1 MLGIILMFF
10 AQVSGQVS
18 RLFVV
23 FYTILAFTL
32 MAVLRVVLSKVMKR
46 VKAFQ
51 IPVLIVG
58 AGKTAELV
66 VQQILRDSGM
76 RYQVVGFLEDRH
88 PVNTPIHGFPVL
100 GGFDDMEKSSRK
112 QGSARYSSQRRGFP
126 RITCQTS
133 SIAPSPW

>member
-1 MLGIILMFF
+1 M
-10 AQVSGQVS
+10 
-18 RLFVV
+18 V

-58 AGKTAELV
+58 AGTTAELV

-76 RYQVVGFLEDRH
+76 RFRVMGFLEDRH

-100 GGFDDMEKSSRK
+100 GGFEDMEKVI
-112 QGSARYSSQRRGFP
+112 Q
-126 RITCQTS
+126 
-133 SIAPSPW
+133 